1 MFSSNLLLAIYS
13 RISLAVFSLTLQTFP
28 FVHQRCL
35 FVFALFNLQGTGS
48 LPLSRL
54 ACLFYHA
61 HFRLSRTFFKFF
73 QTFLSGFLLLAA
85 LSKLSH
91 FSISVSVCQVLFYN
105 SLIPVIRKKWE
116 PEKGLPRYHLLFI
129 LYHQSGRSHLHS
141 FDIQQ
146 QRNLRCP
153 HPGKQRNYDSED
165 SSASQPLL
173 WSWA

>member
-13 RISLAVFSLTLQTFP
+13 RISLAVFLAYASNISICSSKV
-28 FVHQRCL
+28 FVRLCIIQFTRYR
-35 FVFALFNLQGTGS
+35 VASALA
-48 LPLSRL
+48 L

-61 HFRLSRTFFKFF
+61 HFCLSRTFFKFF